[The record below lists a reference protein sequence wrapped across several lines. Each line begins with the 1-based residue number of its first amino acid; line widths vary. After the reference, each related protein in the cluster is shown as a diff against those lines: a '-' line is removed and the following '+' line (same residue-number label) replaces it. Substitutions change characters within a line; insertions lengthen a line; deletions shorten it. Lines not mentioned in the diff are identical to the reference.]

1 MACVSASELAQRW
14 TTPWSECKSK
24 TKAGAAAVAAAAI
37 VAGCALR
44 ACGVARGQRFQSVL
58 FIN

>member
-24 TKAGAAAVAAAAI
+24 TKAGAAAAI